1 MATRKNVLFIVADQ
15 LRADCLFGRLAP
27 HVRLPHLTRLMGDAV
42 TFRNHFTVTCPCGP
56 ARVSLL
62 TGLYAMN
69 HRSVR
74 NGTPLDGTLTNIALE
89 ARKAGYDPLLFGY
102 TDTTLDPRQFH
113 PSDPQIASY
122 ERVMPGFNEIV
133 EMHAEDSFPWRAY
146 LNDREYDLPPF
157 ERFFYPV
164 STTAGVPAQLGDPA
178 FYSAADSD
186 TAFLTDRMIS
196 ELSVRTDKDW
206 FAHLTYIRPHHPFV
220 APAPYN
226 AMYDSSEIPVPD
238 RKKQRSDEEAVH
250 PFFRALLK
258 KTRLARYVD
267 GLDDQIDD
275 SNDDHIQIIRSQYL
289 ALASEVDTHVGR
301 IIDHLK
307 KTGQYDN
314 TLLVFTSDHGEMLG
328 DRYMWG
334 KDTVYDPAFHVPL
347 IIRDPDQPD
356 QHGSVVEAFSE
367 SIDIAPTILDW
378 MGQTPPGS
386 IDGESL
392 RPLLAGQTPDDW
404 RDHVFFELDLADPEA
419 ETVWQRDMGLSIRD
433 ANLSVI
439 RDERF
444 KMVHFNGGYPP
455 LLFDMSSAD
464 GEMRNLADDPEH
476 APTVLRFTQKML
488 NHRMHHA
495 NHTLS
500 DMKVTGSGTLN
511 YAPGS

>member
-1 MATRKNVLFIVADQ
+1 MASRKNVLFIVADQ
-15 LRADCLFGRLAP
+15 LRADCLSGRLAP

-42 TFRNHFTVTCPCGP
+42 TFRNHFSVTCPCGP
-56 ARVSLL
+56 ARASLL

-74 NGTPLDGTLTNIALE
+74 NGAPLDGSLTNIAQE

-102 TDTTLDPRQFH
+102 TDTSLDPRQFH

-133 EMHAEDSFPWRAY
+133 EMRAEDSFPWRAY
-146 LNDREYDLPPF
+146 LKDREYELPPY
-157 ERFFYPV
+157 ERFFHPV
-164 STTAGVPAQLGDPA
+164 SDTPGKPAQLGDPA

-186 TAFLTDRMIS
+186 TAFLTNRLLS
-196 ELSVRTDKDW
+196 ELSVRADRGW
-206 FAHLTYIRPHHPFV
+206 FAHLAYVRPHHPYI

-226 AMYDSSEIPVPD
+226 TMYDGTEIPLPD
-238 RKKQRSDEEAVH
+238 RKASRSDEEAVH
-250 PFFRALLK
+250 PFFKAHLK
-258 KTRLARYVD
+258 KTRLAKYVD

-275 SNDDHIQIIRSQYL
+275 DDDDQIQIIRAQYL
-289 ALASEVDTHVGR
+289 ALASEVDAHVGR

-307 KTGQYDN
+307 ETGQYDN

-367 SIDIAPTILDW
+367 SIDVTPTILDW
-378 MGQTPPGS
+378 VGQTPPGS
-386 IDGESL
+386 MNGSNL
-392 RPLLAGQTPDDW
+392 RPFLTGQAPDDW
-404 RDHVFFELDLADPEA
+404 RNHVFFELDLADPEVK
-419 ETVWQRDMGLSIRD
+419 TVWQRDMGLSIRD

-439 RDERF
+439 RDNRF
-444 KMVHFNGGYPP
+444 KLVHFNGGYPP
-455 LLFDMSSAD
+455 LLFDLSSTD
-464 GEMRNLADDPEH
+464 GEMRNLADEPEH
-476 APTVLRFTQKML
+476 APTVLRLTREML

-495 NHTLS
+495 NRTLS
-500 DMKVTGSGTLN
+500 DMKVTGSGTVN
-511 YAPGS
+511 YVAGT